1 MYCSVCGNALP
12 REMKYCNQ
20 CGALLRP
27 GGAGEEKKI
36 KRLDDYLDGTFWT
49 AVFGLGMVLGGV
61 IAMKALELPLS
72 IIIGWSILSSFAFLT
87 VFLICVWQIVM
98 MSRKTRSE
106 KAEGNPVGEDL
117 DTNKLAGRAERAS
130 LPEPQ
135 SVIEDETR
143 QFEPISEKK

>member
-1 MYCSVCGNALP
+1 
-12 REMKYCNQ
+12 MKYCNQ

-27 GGAGEEKKI
+27 GGSADEAKI

-49 AVFGLGMVLGGV
+49 AVIGLGLVLGGV
-61 IAMKALELPLS
+61 IAMKALALPLS
-72 IIIGWSILSSFAFLT
+72 IIIGWSILSSFAFII
-87 VFLICVWQIVM
+87 VFAICLWQIMM

-106 KAEGNPVGEDL
+106 KAATNSDSEEF
-117 DTNKLAGRAERAS
+117 DTNKLAGQAKQAS